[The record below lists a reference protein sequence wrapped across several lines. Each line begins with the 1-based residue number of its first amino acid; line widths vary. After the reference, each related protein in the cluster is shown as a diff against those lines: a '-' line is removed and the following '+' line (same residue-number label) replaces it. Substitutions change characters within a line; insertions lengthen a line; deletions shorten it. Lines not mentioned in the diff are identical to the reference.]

1 MSQELSRRQMAAV
14 VAAGGLLASALPA
27 KAYQGNMERALGS
40 LRDALDLLRD
50 ATANKGGHRE
60 RAIELIR
67 GAIAE
72 VKAGIDFAAEHGG
85 NGL

>member
-1 MSQELSRRQMAAV
+1 MSQELSRRQMAAM

-27 KAYQGNMERALGS
+27 RAYQGNMLRALNS
-40 LRDALDLLRD
+40 LRDALESLQEARG
-50 ATANKGGHRE
+50 NKGGHRE
-60 RAIELIR
+60 RAIQLVHD
-67 GAIAE
+67 AIGE